1 MGKYGTTDS
10 RVANNSLIGNSRMKY
25 NGTDSEYLLVIRL
38 SYCYCWRPTTARDL
52 IKEEET
58 FQTLLDDSG

>member
-25 NGTDSEYLLVIRL
+25 NGTDSEYLLVKL
-38 SYCYCWRPTTARDL
+38 LLETNVTK
-52 IKEEET
+52 KEY
-58 FQTLLDDSG
+58 L